1 MCRFVK
7 RASLVLVLKPRIDP
21 RIVRTRAA
29 LREALATLLRD
40 RTFEELTLQE
50 IAEAAG
56 LNRATI
62 YKHHA
67 DKIALLDA
75 WIADDLRH
83 RLFAATGGS
92 DRTNE
97 AMLASVITAACECL
111 RWVNTLGH
119 PDDRLLRPIAEARV
133 RALVLHVIDFGLAEK
148 ILLAIGK
155 PKLAAAMA
163 SAAIYGAA
171 AVWAMARHGSSRAL
185 DAHVA
190 DAIAGLAALVV
201 PNPKPVRPRHVLTFE

>member
-1 MCRFVK
+1 MK
-7 RASLVLVLKPRIDP
+7 DAHIDP

-50 IAEAAG
+50 IAGAAG

-62 YKHHA
+62 YKHYA

-75 WIADDLRH
+75 WIADDLRQ

-92 DRTNE
+92 DRTND
-97 AMLASVITAACECL
+97 AMLASVIAATCECL

-133 RALVLHVIDFGLAEK
+133 RALVLHVVEFGLSEK
-148 ILLAIGK
+148 ILVAVGK
-155 PKLAAAMA
+155 PELAAAMA

-171 AVWAMARHGSSRAL
+171 MVWATARHSSSRAL
-185 DAHVA
+185 DAHVVN
-190 DAIAGLAALVV
+190 AIAGLATLVV
-201 PNPKPVRPRHVLTFE
+201 PNPKPARVTHVLTFE

>member
-1 MCRFVK
+1 LE
-7 RASLVLVLKPRIDP
+7 ARIDP

-29 LREALATLLRD
+29 LREALASLLRD

-50 IAEAAG
+50 IAEAAS

-62 YKHHA
+62 YKHYA

-83 RLFAATGGS
+83 RLFAATADS
-92 DRTNE
+92 ERTND
-97 AMLASVITAACECL
+97 ARLAAVIAATCECL
-111 RWVNTLGH
+111 RWVGTIGH

-133 RALVLHVIDFGLAEK
+133 RALVLRVIEYGLEEK
-148 ILLAIGK
+148 LLLAVGR
-155 PKLAAAMA
+155 PELAAAMA

-171 AVWAMARHGSSRAL
+171 MVWARARHSSSRAL

-190 DAIAGLAALVV
+190 NAIAGLATLVV
-201 PNPKPVRPRHVLTFE
+201 PNPKAVRMLHVLTFD

>member
-1 MCRFVK
+1 MR
-7 RASLVLVLKPRIDP
+7 VLEPRVDP
-21 RIVRTRAA
+21 RILRTRAA

-62 YKHHA
+62 YKHYA

-75 WIADDLRH
+75 WIADDLQH

-97 AMLASVITAACECL
+97 AMLAAVIAAACECL

-133 RALVLHVIDFGLAEK
+133 RALVLHVIEFGLAEK
-148 ILLAIGK
+148 ILLAVGK
-155 PKLAAAMA
+155 PELSAGMA
-163 SAAIYGAA
+163 SAAISGAA
-171 AVWAMARHGSSRAL
+171 TVWATARHSSSRAL

-190 DAIAGLAALVV
+190 NTIAGLATLVV
-201 PNPKPVRPRHVLTFE
+201 PNPRPVRVLHVLSFE